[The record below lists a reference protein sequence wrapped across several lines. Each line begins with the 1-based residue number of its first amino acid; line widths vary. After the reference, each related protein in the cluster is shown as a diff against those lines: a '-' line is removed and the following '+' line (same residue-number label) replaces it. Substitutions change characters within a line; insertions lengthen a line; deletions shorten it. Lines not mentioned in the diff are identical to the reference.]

1 MAAWCGVFSSPAL
14 GGAGAAHY
22 AMLPQLGVQALG
34 VVVTLAWSAIA
45 ALLAFV
51 VAKAM
56 FGLRVPHD
64 AEREGLDISSHGE
77 SAHEL

>member
-1 MAAWCGVFSSPAL
+1 MLTGVFSAPAL
-14 GGAGAAHY
+14 GGAGAANY
-22 AMLPQLGVQALG
+22 AMLPQLRVQALG
-34 VVVTLAWSAIA
+34 MVVTLAWSSVA

-51 VAKAM
+51 VAKAV

-77 SAHEL
+77 SAYEL